1 LPYDFRTIDNWPV
14 KQVWGANTGADEKG
28 VSRWIVIKQTSIN
41 RTPLLKSV
49 LADRFPDIEFQYIR
63 FTRKNLTRIFR
74 ERSSIP
80 FKGIIAELK
89 SFTEASLKDF
99 DFLSKASE
107 EAACILILSPS
118 SYGILNKRRHAALEK
133 CSMLLSEPKSLDYL
147 SHLPRLLEDIG
158 LKTRLRAQNERLKKM
173 VKAPQE
179 VFSERIFDHGL
190 AAKSLPPA
198 GLRIIVKEWERIQK
212 HLGHEAQKELSSQFV
227 NQICRVV
234 RNSDQ
239 VMQYKENEFV
249 IFLSNVSLKQIRE
262 CTSRL
267 QECLSKINLRAN
279 NKDLN
284 LAFQLSPL
292 TDLIFP

>member
-1 LPYDFRTIDNWPV
+1 MPYDFRTTDNWPV
-14 KQVWGANTGADEKG
+14 KQAYATNANTDEIRL
-28 VSRWIVIKQTSIN
+28 SRWIVIKQTPIN

-49 LADRFPDIEFQYIR
+49 LADRFPEIEFEYTR
-63 FTRKNLTRIFR
+63 FTSKNLAKIFR
-74 ERSSIP
+74 ERASGP
-80 FKGIIAELK
+80 FKGVIAELK
-89 SFTEASLKDF
+89 SFTEDSLKDF
-99 DFLSKASE
+99 DFLYKARE
-107 EAACILILSPS
+107 NAACILILSPA
-118 SYGILNKRRHAALEK
+118 SYSVLNKRRHAALAK

-158 LKTRLRAQNERLKKM
+158 LKTRLRAQNERLRKM

-179 VFSERIFDHGL
+179 VFTERIFDHGL
-190 AAKSLPPA
+190 AANSLPPA

-212 HLGHEAQKELSSQFV
+212 HLGHEARKELSSQFV
-227 NQICRVV
+227 SQICRVV

-249 IFLSNVSLKQIRE
+249 IFLTNVSLKQVRE
-262 CTSRL
+262 CRSRL
-267 QECLSKINLRAN
+267 QECLAKINLRAN